1 MAGKKKIIVYS
12 TAEERINVFTHGSGV
27 IFSIIACSL
36 MLFRAIRSGDITQV
50 AGAGVF
56 GLSLILL
63 YTASTVYHASTPG
76 KRREYLQIFDHASI
90 YFLIAGTYTPYT
102 LITLQ
107 GRQGWILFAVIW
119 GLALTGI
126 IIKLFFTGRYE
137 VLLTLMYVFMGWIIV
152 LKLDMLTE
160 RLSVPGVLLLF
171 GGGIAYTLGA
181 VIYGIK
187 KIKFNHAI
195 FHLFVLAGSACHFI
209 SVYRYVLN
217 GGQG

>member
-1 MAGKKKIIVYS
+1 
-12 TAEERINVFTHGSGV
+12 
-27 IFSIIACSL
+27 
-36 MLFRAIRSGDITQV
+36 
-50 AGAGVF
+50 
-56 GLSLILL
+56 
-63 YTASTVYHASTPG
+63 
-76 KRREYLQIFDHASI
+76 
-90 YFLIAGTYTPYT
+90 
-102 LITLQ
+102 
-107 GRQGWILFAVIW
+107 VIW

-126 IIKLFFTGRYE
+126 IIKLFFTGRYN

-171 GGGIAYTLGA
+171 AGGIAYTLGA

-195 FHLFVLAGSACHFI
+195 FHLFVLAGSVCHFI
-209 SVYRYVLN
+209 SVYRYVLD